1 MIYFFF
7 RFWLQYSLLTYI
19 KDEEGTI
26 CVCFTIFFVT
36 LIDLGSQIW
45 GAETWY
51 YTIFNFGLNQF
62 RYMLCTLNDKFTS
75 KKESGLQIIWGSFFR
90 SLKLVFTTW
99 METTPIQQLACS
111 DAVASSIL
119 QQLHQHIQ
127 HQQQELQ
134 KLQQENCCNHQSQPL

>member
-1 MIYFFF
+1 
-7 RFWLQYSLLTYI
+7 
-19 KDEEGTI
+19 
-26 CVCFTIFFVT
+26 
-36 LIDLGSQIW
+36 
-45 GAETWY
+45 
-51 YTIFNFGLNQF
+51 
-62 RYMLCTLNDKFTS
+62 MLCTLNDKFTS

-134 KLQQENCCNHQSQPL
+134 KLQQENCCNHQSQPLQDRHANAGTVSNENKYNIFCVSIPKGINRKILG